1 MDLHQISSGVL
12 KAEQINVFHGPDDHP
27 SSSGPTQ
34 RKMAAI
40 QMLKHGNL
48 HTQHNE
54 LNKGSQLHSVTIRP
68 LSEILKSEF
77 V

>member
-1 MDLHQISSGVL
+1 MCSMGLMTTLVHLDPLR
-12 KAEQINVFHGPDDHP
+12 
-27 SSSGPTQ
+27 
-34 RKMAAI
+34 RKMAGI
-40 QMLKHGNL
+40 YVLKHGNL